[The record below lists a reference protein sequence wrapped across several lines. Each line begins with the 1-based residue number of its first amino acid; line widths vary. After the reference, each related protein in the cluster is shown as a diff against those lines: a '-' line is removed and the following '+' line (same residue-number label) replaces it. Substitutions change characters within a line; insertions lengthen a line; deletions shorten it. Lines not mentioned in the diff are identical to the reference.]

1 MHLRLLA
8 LTTLALPFLASAAE
22 PVGQLHLPSFTGLQS
37 KASEVVDV
45 TLGSWPLA
53 LASKFMNSDNPEDA
67 EVKKVLS
74 GIKSIAVRSYQF
86 DSDFVYSKEDVDAV
100 RKQLSA
106 PGWMQ
111 LAQIHKRNKAQDVE
125 VYIALTDQARASRSS
140 PANRASSRSSTSS
153 APSISKRSRSSSTT
167 WTCGVL
173 DDALD
178 VDAKRHRALAA
189 LHAPRTQRREAND
202 PWSADELLTR
212 ARWRIIRIRRAVR
225 HINAPCIASLR
236 MLSDRHRAE
245 DLAREVFLQ
254 LYQRSTAST
263 PILIAFWLRK
273 VAQSRDIA
281 CGKVTTRQRAADRG
295 CGRRRRDHRGR
306 SATP

>member
-8 LTTLALPFLASAAE
+8 LATLALPFLASAAE
-22 PVGQLHLPSFTGLQS
+22 PIGKLNLPSFTGLQS

-74 GIKSIAVRSYQF
+74 GIKSIAVRSYEF

-106 PGWMQ
+106 PGWTQ

-125 VYIALTDQARASRSS
+125 VYIALTDDQAKGFAVVASEPRKFTIV
-140 PANRASSRSSTSS
+140 NVVG
-153 APSISKRSRSSSTT
+153 SIDLAQLAKLQHHMDLH
-167 WTCGVL
+167 VDL

-178 VDAKRHRALAA
+178 VDA
-189 LHAPRTQRREAND
+189 
-202 PWSADELLTR
+202 S
-212 ARWRIIRIRRAVR
+212 
-225 HINAPCIASLR
+225 
-236 MLSDRHRAE
+236 
-245 DLAREVFLQ
+245 
-254 LYQRSTAST
+254 
-263 PILIAFWLRK
+263 
-273 VAQSRDIA
+273 DIA
-281 CGKVTTRQRAADRG
+281 
-295 CGRRRRDHRGR
+295 
-306 SATP
+306 P